1 MFDRRRAFR
10 AVAVL
15 IVTASAGQILQLGG
29 AMAARFSASE
39 DQAQG
44 MPPMAVAE
52 AAATPQLPAD
62 LPFSSV
68 LPRPV
73 ALEPTIEVAALAP
86 GAAQVLSDVPGV
98 PAFPQ
103 QACEVSL
110 LAEPAADAMV
120 RAVIDAPCLGGQR
133 FTLRHAGLAFAH
145 RLDEDG
151 SYEALI
157 PALDADAPFV
167 VSLAG
172 GWRAEARV
180 EGLALAGYE
189 RAAVSWSGA
198 LGLRLAASGD
208 GPKQGGFV
216 TELGN
221 GDLPDPQLAVVF
233 TLPPDVAG
241 RPVRLEAEVAIGPE
255 NCGAEI
261 AGRAVALSGD
271 GRIATTSLEVQIP
284 ECDGRGG
291 FLLLKNL
298 FQSTKIASN

>member
-1 MFDRRRAFR
+1 MFDRRRAML
-10 AVAVL
+10 AVGVL
-15 IVTASAGQILQLGG
+15 IITATAGQVLQFGG

-73 ALEPTIEVAALAP
+73 ALEPTIEVAAL
-86 GAAQVLSDVPGV
+86 GARVEQALSEEPAVPH
-98 PAFPQ
+98 FPR
-103 QACEVSL
+103 QACDISV

-120 RAVIDAPCLGGQR
+120 RVGIDAPCLGGQR
-133 FTLRHAGLAFAH
+133 FTLRHAGLAFAD

-151 SYEALI
+151 SYKALI
-157 PALDADAPFV
+157 PALDADAPFA

-172 GWRAEARV
+172 GWQAEARV
-180 EGLALAGYE
+180 QGLALAGYE
-189 RAAVSWSGA
+189 RAAISWAGTP
-198 LGLRLAASGD
+198 GLRLAASGD

-221 GDLPDPQLAVVF
+221 RDMPDPQLAVVF
-233 TLPPDVAG
+233 TLPPDEA
-241 RPVRLEAEVAIGPE
+241 VRLEAEVAIGPE
-255 NCGAEI
+255 NCGTEI
-261 AGRAVALSGD
+261 AGRALTLSGD
-271 GRIATTSLEVQIP
+271 GRIATTSLEVPIP

-298 FQSTKIASN
+298 FQNTKIASN